1 MTNDSAAERDPTA
14 EWEPTPI
21 AEAETLYDVAHA
33 RAGNKQDISN
43 ISVIPYD
50 DAVYDELVELVTE
63 ERVKEHFGGIVTG
76 DVERYCVPNVS
87 SMNFVLHGALDGGWT
102 QSNRF
107 DRSGK
112 SLSTFMLRL
121 PLHD

>member
-1 MTNDSAAERDPTA
+1 MPAYDPPTD
-14 EWEPTPI
+14 WEPRTVDD
-21 AEAETLYDVAHA
+21 AETLYDVAHA

-50 DAVYDELVELVTE
+50 DDAYDELVEVVTAERVADHFGELVTGE
-63 ERVKEHFGGIVTG
+63 
-76 DVERYCVPNVS
+76 VERHCVPSVS

-102 QSNRF
+102 QSNRL

-112 SLSTFMLRL
+112 TLSQYLLRL
-121 PLHD
+121 PLSE